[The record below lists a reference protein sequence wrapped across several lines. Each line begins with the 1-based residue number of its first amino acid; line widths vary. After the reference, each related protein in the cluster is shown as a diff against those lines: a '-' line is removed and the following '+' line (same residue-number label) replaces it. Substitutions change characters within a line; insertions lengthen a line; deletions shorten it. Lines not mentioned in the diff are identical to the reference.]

1 MHLLHIVKA
10 VNPLVAPLQNN
21 CHLNY
26 ILRPHPTGNQWGK
39 KLEISV
45 NLPTNSQ
52 VIVCALTCVSYSNS
66 ELTADMLHKVRMKK
80 ISDVPVP
87 VVTSLSS
94 AELRESA
101 SLLLH
106 WSTHKIN
113 SRGHKH
119 RKTLKPTRTHHAPQM
134 TPKFQQKLLQQ
145 HVKVKKNTTV
155 LLHGVVLAVTAVIKQ
170 QFENQW

>member
-1 MHLLHIVKA
+1 M
-10 VNPLVAPLQNN
+10 
-21 CHLNY
+21 
-26 ILRPHPTGNQWGK
+26 R
-39 KLEISV
+39 
-45 NLPTNSQ
+45 
-52 VIVCALTCVSYSNS
+52 ALTCVSYSNS

-113 SRGHKH
+113 SRGPKH
-119 RKTLKPTRTHHAPQM
+119 RKTLKPTRTHHAPRM
-134 TPKFQQKLLQQ
+134 TPSFNRNCCNNTSRSKRTQQSCCRVLFLHSQQSLRNNLKTSDKRGMLLQVQLQ
-145 HVKVKKNTTV
+145 HSAEITLSKAVCLSGQPLHV
-155 LLHGVVLAVTAVIKQ
+155 LLS
-170 QFENQW
+170 